1 MEELIQL
8 YRNQNQFGKWLG
20 MDFKIQKAGKVE
32 YKLTPKE
39 SHEALKGMTHGGVLA
54 GMMDGVLGVA
64 ALSAVADERKYVATV
79 EFKINYLAP
88 AVTGETLLGLGQV
101 IKKGGKILVVEG
113 KIYNTKNEL
122 IATALGTFRAYLPS
136 NS

>member
-1 MEELIQL
+1 MEELIES
-8 YRNQNQFGKWLG
+8 YRNQNRFGLWLG
-20 MDFKIQKAGKVE
+20 MDFKILEAGKAE
-32 YKLTPKE
+32 YRLTPKE

-64 ALSAVADERKYVATV
+64 ALSVVAHEGKYVATV

-88 AVTGETLLGLGQV
+88 AVTGETILGIGEV

-113 KIYNTKNEL
+113 KIYNSKNEL
-122 IATALGTFRAYLPS
+122 IATALGTFRAYLPP